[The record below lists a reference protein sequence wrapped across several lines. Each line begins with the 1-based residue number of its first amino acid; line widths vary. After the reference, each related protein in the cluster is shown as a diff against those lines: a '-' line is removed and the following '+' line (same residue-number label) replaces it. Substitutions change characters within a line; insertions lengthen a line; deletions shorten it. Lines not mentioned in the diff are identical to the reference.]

1 MSRKLVT
8 VTVMMQCFSCVL
20 SLLQMSWQKD
30 CSRSEYIWPA
40 DLGEGNGGG
49 GLLKCIGFS

>member
-1 MSRKLVT
+1 MT